1 VLSDPREP
9 GVVLPDRPPDAR
21 SPRMLALCEELAAG
35 NRAAALKKLRLS
47 GSSRPCQ
54 LVTEPRLRLVTGMR
68 SPRTLWT
75 TEETWYRQN
84 VITGVV
90 MVTVGIVWLAV
101 VAAR

>member
-1 VLSDPREP
+1 
-9 GVVLPDRPPDAR
+9 
-21 SPRMLALCEELAAG
+21 
-35 NRAAALKKLRLS
+35 
-47 GSSRPCQ
+47 
-54 LVTEPRLRLVTGMR
+54 MR